1 MKCPVSLFVRTAFL
15 TAALLAAARPGQA
28 GGPRIV
34 NTNGQ
39 PFVWPLGR
47 TINYTP
53 DAGGF
58 GRFSSAQA
66 AQWLAEGFKAWTDVD
81 GMAPLT
87 IQATSPFSTNITGD
101 NIFDVLD
108 TLPDDVNLIIFDDD
122 GSVLDSLF
130 GFGASELYAG
140 LGGSRALDTR
150 TSTITQAWVFLNGY
164 GSEQESADWWR
175 AAIEH
180 ELGHFL
186 GLTHSQINP
195 QITFDGDPTN
205 DALAPRMSYN
215 DGPNSRPSLHA
226 DDRAW
231 ITALYP
237 KPGATPTTGTI
248 HGRVLLPDG
257 KTGLQGIQV
266 AAYRDGDEEVTAV
279 SCVSGYRYKDPTGF
293 GSRDPGLQGF
303 YELPGLPPGNY
314 RLAIEQLDDG
324 TKVAPRHQFLP
335 GGRRLYREGGP
346 VAVQR
351 QEATL
356 VAVAAGQT
364 VEGKDF
370 VLEGPARS
378 LREVKEVEPNGSLE
392 MAQTLS
398 LPAAVSGRASNR
410 DFKFW
415 TLPIPGRRR
424 DTVEDWFRVVVTEP
438 TLLSA
443 TLTAT
448 TATADLNLF
457 LVSDPYGDGLP
468 RVWDLSAD
476 AGTPP
481 ETFQARV
488 PPGVYFVGVSSSDVS
503 GSPDS
508 DYRLTVIDTPAP
520 DLAASTLPK
529 PRITTAVVSNLTP
542 TGFRVSWQTDQ
553 DANAVLH
560 VGAPLRELG
569 AQGMARDHALDVT
582 GLSAG
587 TYYDLAIFS
596 RNADAQI
603 DELPGFLVNTALNA
617 SGHAPYLSAGLWSA
631 VPRDGDDT
639 HREFLVIA
647 HISNFGD
654 GPATDVKLDRM
665 ALPAGWS
672 YVGAPRLPLDLGQI
686 GSGAVT
692 VVEAWVTRV
701 SDTAS
706 PLDLV
711 MRGTYGAIDG
721 STLYGFGR

>member
-1 MKCPVSLFVRTAFL
+1 VTRRISFILRAGCL
-15 TAALLAAARPGQA
+15 TAALLAGARGAYA
-28 GGPRIV
+28 GGPLAV

-39 PFVWPLGR
+39 PLVWPLGR

-53 DAGGF
+53 DAGAF
-58 GRFSSAQA
+58 GRFSSAQVV
-66 AQWLAEGFKAWTDVD
+66 QWLTEGFKGWTDVE
-81 GMAPLT
+81 GIAPLT

-101 NIFDVLD
+101 NIFEVLD

-122 GSVLDSLF
+122 GGILDLLF
-130 GFGASELYAG
+130 GFGASEVYAG
-140 LGGSRALDTR
+140 LGGPRAFDTR
-150 TSTITQAWVFLNGY
+150 TSTIAQAWVFLNGY
-164 GSEQESADWWR
+164 GSDLESADWWR
-175 AAIEH
+175 SAIEH

-195 QITFDGDPTN
+195 QVTYDGDPAN

-215 DGPNSRPSLHA
+215 DGPNSRPSLHV

-237 KPGATPTTGTI
+237 KPGATPTTGTLR
-248 HGRVLLPDG
+248 GRVLLPDG

-266 AAYRDGDEEVTAV
+266 AAYRDGDEEATAV
-279 SCVSGYRYKDPTGF
+279 SCVSGYRYKDPAGF
-293 GSRDPGLQGF
+293 GSRDVSLQGF

-314 RLAIEQLDDG
+314 RLVIEQLDDG
-324 TKVAPRHQFLP
+324 TPVAPRHQFLP
-335 GGRRLYREGGP
+335 GGRRFYREGAP
-346 VAVQR
+346 VAIQR
-351 QEATL
+351 LEAAL
-356 VAVAAGQT
+356 VSVSAGQT
-364 VEGKDF
+364 LEGKDF

-378 LREVKEVEPNGSLE
+378 LREAKEIEPNGSLE

-415 TLPIPGRRR
+415 TMPLPGRRR
-424 DTVEDWFRVVVTEP
+424 DLVEDWFRVVVTEP

-448 TATADLNLF
+448 TPTADLNLF
-457 LVSDPYGDGLP
+457 LVSDPTGSGTP
-468 RVWDLSAD
+468 RVWAVSGD

-481 ETFQARV
+481 ETFQSRV

-508 DYRLTVIDTPAP
+508 DYRLAVIDTPAP
-520 DLAASTLPK
+520 DPPAPALPK

-542 TGFRVSWQTDQ
+542 NGFRVTWQTDQ
-553 DANAVLH
+553 DANAVLY
-560 VGAPLRELG
+560 VGSPQRELG
-569 AQGMARDHALDVT
+569 AQGMTREHALDVT
-582 GLSAG
+582 GLMAG
-587 TYYDLAIFS
+587 SYYDLEIFS
-596 RNADAQI
+596 RNADAQT
-603 DELPGFLVNTALNA
+603 DELPSFLVNTAVSA

-631 VPRDGDDT
+631 VPREGDET
-639 HREFLVIA
+639 HLEFLVIA

-654 GPATDVKLDRM
+654 GPATNVRLDRM

-686 GSGAVT
+686 GAGAVA
-692 VVEAWVTRV
+692 VIEAWVTRV

-706 PLDLV
+706 PLDLA
-711 MRGTYGAIDG
+711 MRGTFADIGG
-721 STLYGFGR
+721 SALYGFGR